1 MTGGHCLG
9 GLLASVLAGVLLATP
24 AAAAPPG
31 ASMTATAHALDELA
45 NCRAQRRPECPT
57 ETVTPTFTA
66 RPTLTPIPAPTA
78 TTAPAPTSTPVPPPN
93 DPPLPVPEAGQ
104 AIAAYVRPTPRDPSG
119 TWLELAAPAGRW
131 AVLYDTSLCSA
142 PAAWTNVWLALD
154 EQSQRP
160 ITVDRDGD
168 GMCAVSQ
175 WSWSSDVP
183 CAADEDTACDVEMD
197 GAYWDAL
204 SQAEPT
210 PTDTPLPVP
219 ISTPTT
225 AVEIGPPTP
234 RLEPVATPIS
244 RTTATIQVQPPPAA
258 APPPVVSV
266 EDTPQLQIQDSTEA
280 TAAPTPTAAQAQT
293 PSATPTTAPSD
304 TPTVPVVAVVVGAQA
319 TIESPT
325 PTVTADTVGTAVA
338 APDPAPMPSQSVDL
352 TLYLVVGVVA
362 LIVGAFFVLVGTRR
376 LRPW

>member
-1 MTGGHCLG
+1 
-9 GLLASVLAGVLLATP
+9 
-24 AAAAPPG
+24 
-31 ASMTATAHALDELA
+31 
-45 NCRAQRRPECPT
+45 
-57 ETVTPTFTA
+57 
-66 RPTLTPIPAPTA
+66 
-78 TTAPAPTSTPVPPPN
+78 
-93 DPPLPVPEAGQ
+93 
-104 AIAAYVRPTPRDPSG
+104 VRPTPRDPSG

-131 AVLYDTSLCSA
+131 AVLYDTSLCTA

-183 CAADEDTACDVEMD
+183 CVPDEDGACDVEMD

-210 PTDTPLPVP
+210 PTDTPPPVP
-219 ISTPTT
+219 VSTPTT
-225 AVEIGPPTP
+225 AVQISPPTP
-234 RLEPVATPIS
+234 RRPGPVATPIS
-244 RTTATIQVQPPPAA
+244 RTTANIQVQPPTAA
-258 APPPVVSV
+258 APSPPVVSV
-266 EDTPQLQIQDSTEA
+266 EDTPQLQIQDSPEA

-304 TPTVPVVAVVVGAQA
+304 TPTVAVVAVVVGTQA

-325 PTVTADTVGTAVA
+325 PTVTADTAVA
-338 APDPAPMPSQSVDL
+338 APDPAPMPSRSVDL